1 MIKFFTSDGKFSF
14 IKVGAQLLVLCGLV
28 AGLVA
33 FVGNNKTVTLN
44 VDGQAS
50 SVQSFGGTVAQVVKS
65 ANLDLKPGDRVSP
78 SLDATVQDGT
88 IININQAKE
97 VKVSLD
103 GAEKT
108 VNTTAQDVE
117 DLVTELGVASASSV
131 SAPKDATLAP
141 AGSYVSISTPKTV
154 SIVADGKVNTSTTTA
169 PTVGKVLEDSGVTL
183 GANDRSSQPANANV
197 VNNMVIKVSRV
208 DTGQTAVTSEDVPFD
223 TVTAES
229 ADMLKGEKQVTQAGS
244 AGKIERTFKLVLVDG
259 REASRTL
266 VSENVAV
273 QPVTEKVT
281 VGTKAKPAVQAAAAP
296 AAAPANTG
304 AAAPAMMNEAMWDKI
319 AQCEST
325 GNWSINSGNGYY
337 GGLQFDIQTWIGAG
351 GGAYA
356 PNASLATKARESTRN
371 AVAIGAFGVIPIA
384 LASVLAHGPMWWV
397 GMVWAGVLLAGF
409 AWGITSAWTSGYG
422 GIAVCAL
429 VAIVA
434 TVAVV
439 SSEGATSQWGE
450 TMVFLTPLIAAI
462 AGVFGVF
469 PGMVI
474 HAVKSAPAGQTLGGG
489 GSWSSSD
496 SSSSSWSSSSSYDSS
511 SSYSSSSSS
520 SDYSSSSSSSSSDW
534 SGGGGDFGG
543 GGASSSW

>member
-1 MIKFFTSDGKFSF
+1 VIKFFTSDGKFSF

-33 FVGNNKTVTLN
+33 FVGNNKTITLN

-50 SVQSFGGTVAQVVKS
+50 SVQSFGGTVEQVVKS

-78 SLDATVQDGT
+78 SLDATVQNGT
-88 IININQAKE
+88 VININQAKE

-131 SAPKDATLAP
+131 SAPKDATLSL

-154 SIVADGKVNTSTTTA
+154 SIVADGKVNTATTTA

-183 GANDRSSQPANANV
+183 GANDRTSQPANANV

-229 ADMLKGEKQVTQAGS
+229 ADMLKGEKEVTQAGA

-281 VGTKAKPAVQAAAAP
+281 VGTKAKPAPQAAAAP
-296 AAAPANTG
+296 AAANTG

-356 PNASLATKARESTRN
+356 PNASLATKAQQ
-371 AVAIGAFGVIPIA
+371 IDIA
-384 LASVLAHGPMWWV
+384 NRVYAQRGLSPWGCGWAASR
-397 GMVWAGVLLAGF
+397 
-409 AWGITSAWTSGYG
+409 
-422 GIAVCAL
+422 
-429 VAIVA
+429 
-434 TVAVV
+434 
-439 SSEGATSQWGE
+439 
-450 TMVFLTPLIAAI
+450 
-462 AGVFGVF
+462 
-469 PGMVI
+469 
-474 HAVKSAPAGQTLGGG
+474 
-489 GSWSSSD
+489 
-496 SSSSSWSSSSSYDSS
+496 
-511 SSYSSSSSS
+511 
-520 SDYSSSSSSSSSDW
+520 
-534 SGGGGDFGG
+534 
-543 GGASSSW
+543 